1 MELINLIFE
10 GHESVGKYSVT
21 TRELLMS
28 NSRVIYPY
36 VIFIEARYRRKHFS
50 SEACEMYL
58 CLRGILMDSLM
69 YLLSGHAARCLN
81 HVLPRN
87 ILHLLRTCR
96 GLAES
101 RNLGLMN
108 CLNSSW
114 RSVVGHVKL
123 SALSG

>member
-1 MELINLIFE
+1 M
-10 GHESVGKYSVT
+10 
-21 TRELLMS
+21 
-28 NSRVIYPY
+28 
-36 VIFIEARYRRKHFS
+36 FILR
-50 SEACEMYL
+50 EMYL

-69 YLLSGHAARCLN
+69 YLLAGHTARCLN

-101 RNLGLMN
+101 RNLSLMN

-114 RSVVGHVKL
+114 RSMVGHVKL
-123 SALSG
+123 SALPW